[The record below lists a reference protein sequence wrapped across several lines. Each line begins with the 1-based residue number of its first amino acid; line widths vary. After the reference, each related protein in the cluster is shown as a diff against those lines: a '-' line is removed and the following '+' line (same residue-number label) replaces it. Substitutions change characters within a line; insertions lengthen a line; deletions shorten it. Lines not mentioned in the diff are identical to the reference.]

1 MFIWT
6 FSEEKKIDLEIKGFK
21 LVCKQNHGD
30 KVCYTFNFNPSFYA
44 FFSEDKEVFLSDKM
58 LMA

>member
-1 MFIWT
+1 MFICT

-30 KVCYTFNFNPSFYA
+30 KVCYTFNFKQQK
-44 FFSEDKEVFLSDKM
+44 KEQDATL
-58 LMA
+58 LL

>member
-1 MFIWT
+1 MFICT

-44 FFSEDKEVFLSDKM
+44 FLVRIKKYFYQIKC
-58 LMA
+58 